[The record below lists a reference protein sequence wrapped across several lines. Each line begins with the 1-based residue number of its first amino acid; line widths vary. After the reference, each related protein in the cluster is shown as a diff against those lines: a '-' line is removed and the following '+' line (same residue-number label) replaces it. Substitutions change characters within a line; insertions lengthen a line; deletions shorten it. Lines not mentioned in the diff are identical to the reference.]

1 MLPYAN
7 RVVEHPRRYQL
18 VKVPGTEDV
27 YDLVPVPGNITNA
40 GRAMNKEFFDSIK
53 TDIDSKLNAS
63 LKASQAEAEAATND
77 TKYMTALKVLQQ
89 INALALPSKQMSIK
103 TGTISNNGTI
113 PQTSGYSNYIYLVTL
128 NSVDGMAGDEFPD
141 SYNSGGYTNIFGYK
155 QVCEVDQSTR
165 NVTVGAYHYYLST
178 SGASSGW
185 RGWSSGTANYIE
197 IAFN

>member
-53 TDIDSKLNAS
+53 TDIDSKLNTS

-113 PQTSGYSNYIYLVTL
+113 PQTSGYSNYLYFVSPNDVFATA
-128 NSVDGMAGDEFPD
+128 ST
-141 SYNSGGYTNIFGYK
+141 GGSFSSIGFG
-155 QVCEVDQSTR
+155 VECEVDQSTR
-165 NVTVGAYHYYLST
+165 KVTCRMASQSTGSST
-178 SGASSGW
+178 SYTG
-185 RGWSSGTANYIE
+185 GTANYIE
-197 IAFN
+197 IAYN